1 MTSLRLF
8 ALTRAPR
15 ARLALAVLLGS
26 ITIACGI
33 GLMAAAG
40 YLISRASE
48 QPAILSLT
56 VAIVGVRFFG
66 LTRPIARYFE
76 RLASHDVAFRVLG
89 RVRAR
94 VYERVEPLAPTQLES
109 YREGDL
115 LSRLVSD
122 VDALQY
128 LQLRGVIPVLVAL
141 VSGTIAVGA
150 TAAFL
155 PEAAL
160 VLAAGLVVGAVGV
173 PLSAGSL
180 SRRASS
186 ADATARGDLSAELVE
201 LMAGGSELAVYGHEE
216 ERLERV
222 READRVFSR
231 LALRAAL
238 ADGAADGLR
247 LIVTGATVAGVLAA
261 AVAAHAGGRL
271 DSVMIA
277 ALSLLAL
284 ASFEAVQPLAQ
295 AAREMSASF
304 AAGRRVLELVDLE
317 PKVRDPLRPAAA
329 PSGRV
334 SVALEKVSARYEPDG
349 PPALDGFSLR
359 LEPGRHVALVG
370 PSGAG
375 KSTVTSLLLR
385 FIDPEAGRM
394 TIAGR
399 DARDYR
405 QEDVRRMIAVAGQ
418 ESHLFSTSI
427 RENVRLGRP
436 ADDDEIE
443 TALRRARL
451 WDFVSGLPEGLD
463 TLVGEQG
470 RELSG
475 GQRQRLVVA
484 RALLGNAPVLVL
496 DEPTAHLDPAT
507 ARSLIDDVLD
517 AAGEAAVL
525 LITHRR
531 EGVSRMHEVVE
542 LAGQACAV
550 RR

>member
-33 GLMAAAG
+33 GLMATAG

-94 VYERVEPLAPTQLES
+94 VYQRVEPLAPTQLES

-173 PLSAGSL
+173 PLAAGSL

-216 ERLERV
+216 ARLERV
-222 READRVFSR
+222 RVADGAFSR

-317 PKVRDPLRPAAA
+317 PKVRDPLRPAPA

-334 SVALEKVSARYEPDG
+334 SVALEKISARYEPSG
-349 PPALDGFSLR
+349 PPALDDFSLR

-385 FIDPEAGRM
+385 FIDPEAGRV

-399 DARDYR
+399 DAREYR
-405 QEDVRRMIAVAGQ
+405 QEDVRRVIAVAGQ

-484 RALLGNAPVLVL
+484 RALLGNAQVLVL

-507 ARSLIDDVLD
+507 ASSLVDDVLD

-531 EGVSRMHEVVE
+531 EGISRMHEVVE
-542 LAGQACAV
+542 LAGQA
-550 RR
+550 

>member
-1 MTSLRLF
+1 
-8 ALTRAPR
+8 
-15 ARLALAVLLGS
+15 
-26 ITIACGI
+26 
-33 GLMAAAG
+33 
-40 YLISRASE
+40 
-48 QPAILSLT
+48 
-56 VAIVGVRFFG
+56 
-66 LTRPIARYFE
+66 
-76 RLASHDVAFRVLG
+76 
-89 RVRAR
+89 
-94 VYERVEPLAPTQLES
+94 
-109 YREGDL
+109 
-115 LSRLVSD
+115 
-122 VDALQY
+122 
-128 LQLRGVIPVLVAL
+128 VLVAL

-173 PLSAGSL
+173 PLAAGSL

-186 ADATARGDLSAELVE
+186 AEATARGDLSAEVVE
-201 LMAGGSELAVYGHEE
+201 LMAGGSELAVYGHEQA
-216 ERLERV
+216 RLERV
-222 READRVFSR
+222 READRTFSR

-247 LIVTGATVAGVLAA
+247 LIVSGATVAGVLAA

-295 AAREMSASF
+295 AAREMSASL

-317 PKVRDPLRPAAA
+317 PTVRDPVRPAPA

-334 SVALEKVSARYEPDG
+334 SVALEKVTARYEPDG
-349 PPALDGFSLR
+349 PPALDGLSLR

-385 FIDPEAGRM
+385 FIDPEAGRV

-399 DARDYR
+399 DARDFR
-405 QEDVRRMIAVAGQ
+405 QEDVRRVIAVAGQ

-427 RENVRLGRP
+427 RENVRLGRR

-507 ARSLIDDVLD
+507 ACSLIDDVLD

-531 EGVSRMHEVVE
+531 EGISRMNEVVE

>member
-1 MTSLRLF
+1 
-8 ALTRAPR
+8 
-15 ARLALAVLLGS
+15 
-26 ITIACGI
+26 
-33 GLMAAAG
+33 
-40 YLISRASE
+40 
-48 QPAILSLT
+48 
-56 VAIVGVRFFG
+56 
-66 LTRPIARYFE
+66 
-76 RLASHDVAFRVLG
+76 
-89 RVRAR
+89 
-94 VYERVEPLAPTQLES
+94 
-109 YREGDL
+109 
-115 LSRLVSD
+115 
-122 VDALQY
+122 
-128 LQLRGVIPVLVAL
+128 
-141 VSGTIAVGA
+141 
-150 TAAFL
+150 
-155 PEAAL
+155 
-160 VLAAGLVVGAVGV
+160 
-173 PLSAGSL
+173 
-180 SRRASS
+180 
-186 ADATARGDLSAELVE
+186 
-201 LMAGGSELAVYGHEE
+201 
-216 ERLERV
+216 
-222 READRVFSR
+222 
-231 LALRAAL
+231 
-238 ADGAADGLR
+238 
-247 LIVTGATVAGVLAA
+247 
-261 AVAAHAGGRL
+261 
-271 DSVMIA
+271 
-277 ALSLLAL
+277 
-284 ASFEAVQPLAQ
+284 
-295 AAREMSASF
+295 MSASF

-334 SVALEKVSARYEPDG
+334 SVALEKVCARYEPDG
-349 PPALDGFSLR
+349 PPALDSFSLR

-370 PSGAG
+370 RSGAG

-385 FIDPEAGRM
+385 FIDPEAGRV

-399 DARDYR
+399 DVRDYR

-496 DEPTAHLDPAT
+496 DEPTAHLDPGT

-531 EGVSRMHEVVE
+531 EGISRMHEVVE
-542 LAGQACAV
+542 LAG
-550 RR
+550 